1 MEESSKYAHVN
12 MNNNQTLYANYDFY
26 NYKIESTRNLWE
38 TTWNPQVSNKFSQDR
53 KLLRPIF

>member
-1 MEESSKYAHVN
+1 

-53 KLLRPIF
+53 KILRPIF